1 MRKTSMV
8 TGLAVAGVC
17 VAGSALAADAT
28 EVSRKLSFSEE
39 DVQAGLDVGV
49 GLGGYTGKLGNET
62 GVGAL
67 FNITA
72 NAQPW
77 KYIGVEA
84 GYEGQNIPIDD
95 ARVLGGN
102 NIWRNNG
109 TLLGK
114 LGPVIDH
121 KWHPFVGAGFG
132 LSYLHASS
140 GSRDVYNNDWQ
151 TEVPVAAGIE
161 YRLGHLAAGVRATYR
176 FVGGEEL
183 ATIPGTNDDA
193 KGSLF
198 NGNLTLGGRF

>member
-1 MRKTSMV
+1 MRRTSMV
-8 TGLAVAGVC
+8 AGLVVAGTC
-17 VAGSALAADAT
+17 VAGPAFAVDAT

-39 DVQAGLDVGV
+39 DAMGGLDVGV
-49 GLGGYTGKLGNET
+49 GLGGFTGDLGDET

-84 GYEGQNIPIDD
+84 GYEGQSIPIDD

-102 NIWRNNG
+102 HIWRNNG

-114 LGPVIDH
+114 LGPVVDH
-121 KWHPFVGAGFG
+121 KWHPFVGVGLG

-140 GSRDVYNNDWQ
+140 GSQDVYNNDWQ
-151 TEVPVAAGIE
+151 TEMPLAAGIE
-161 YRLGHLAAGVRATYR
+161 YRMGHLSAGVRATYR
-176 FVGGEEL
+176 LVGGEEL
-183 ATIPGTNDDA
+183 FEVPGTNDDA

-198 NGNLTLGGRF
+198 NGNLTVGGRF